1 MKEFLSVLT
10 KALILTA
17 VIMLPAVH
25 CININAWLTVP
36 IFLFNVFLVYVLKA
50 LWELEK
56 DL

>member
-36 IFLFNVFLVYVLKA
+36 LFLFVLFVMYA
-50 LWELEK
+50 MVVLWES
-56 DL
+56 